1 MGDAIPHLPLAAL
14 RTFDSVARH
23 LSFTKAAAE
32 LAVTQSAVS
41 HQIRSLES
49 DMCVRLFKRLN
60 PGIALTEA
68 GAQLAP
74 EVRAAL
80 ERLGAAVAYT
90 KRCGRGGVLRVGAG
104 GAFATGWLVPRL
116 GRFAAAHPEIEV
128 RLSMAMRNPD
138 LEEDELDLAVLSRET
153 GQESGRPPQ
162 PDGEAVLFEERIY
175 PVCSPTLLPLLR
187 TPADLVRVTLL
198 HEECDEAPS
207 PRSALSWEPWLER
220 LGAADQPRRSGIR
233 LSHFTLVLAAA
244 LDGVGVALGREQLI
258 RAPLAEGRLVRPFGP
273 ELELR
278 SRRQVI
284 RWRSAPGNEARIA
297 AFRSWL
303 LAESAAD
310 R

>member
-1 MGDAIPHLPLAAL
+1 MSDVSRHLPLAAL

-23 LSFTKAAAE
+23 LSFTKAATE

-68 GAQLAP
+68 GEQLAP

-80 ERLGAAVAYT
+80 ERLSAAVAYT
-90 KRCGRGGVLRVGAG
+90 RRCGRGGVLRVGAG

-138 LEEDELDLAVLSRET
+138 LEEDELDLAVLS
-153 GQESGRPPQ
+153 QEAERSLQ

-187 TPADLVRVTLL
+187 TPADLARVTLL
-198 HEECDEAPS
+198 HEDCDEAPS

-220 LGAADQPRRSGIR
+220 LGVADQPRRSGIR

-258 RAPLAEGRLVRPFGP
+258 QAPLAEGRLVRPFGP

-278 SRRQVI
+278 SRCQVI
-284 RWRSAPGNEARIA
+284 RWRSAPGNESRIA

-303 LAESAAD
+303 LAESAAG

>member
-1 MGDAIPHLPLAAL
+1 MSRINPSLPLAAL

-23 LSFTKAAAE
+23 LSFTRAAEE

-68 GAQLAP
+68 GAMLAP

-90 KRCGRGGVLRVGAG
+90 RRCGRGGVLRVGAG

-138 LEEDELDLAVLSRET
+138 LEEDELDIAVT
-153 GQESGRPPQ
+153 GQDGGRPLLPE
-162 PDGEAVLFEERIY
+162 GEAVLFEERIY
-175 PVCSPTLLPLLR
+175 PVCSPSLLPLLR
-187 TPADLVRVTLL
+187 SPADLARVTLL
-198 HEECDEAPS
+198 HEDCDEAPS
-207 PRSALSWEPWLER
+207 PQSALNWDLWLDR
-220 LGAADQPRRSGIR
+220 LGVAGLPRRSGIH

-258 RAPLAEGRLVRPFGP
+258 EAALAQGRLVRPFGAD
-273 ELELR
+273 LDLR
-278 SRRQVI
+278 SRRQTV

-297 AFRSWL
+297 AFRTWL

>member
-1 MGDAIPHLPLAAL
+1 MADASPHLPLAAL

-80 ERLGAAVAYT
+80 ERLSAAVAYT

-138 LEEDELDLAVLSRET
+138 LEEDELDLAVLSREA
-153 GQESGRPPQ
+153 ERPLQ

-187 TPADLVRVTLL
+187 SPADLARVTLL

-207 PRSALSWEPWLER
+207 PRSALSWEAWLER
-220 LGAADQPRRSGIR
+220 LGVADQPRRSGIR

-244 LDGVGVALGREQLI
+244 LGGVGVALGREQLI
-258 RAPLAEGRLVRPFGP
+258 QTALAEGRLVRPFGP

-284 RWRSAPGNEARIA
+284 RWRSAPGNESRIA

>member
-23 LSFTKAAAE
+23 LSFTRAAAE

-138 LEEDELDLAVLSRET
+138 LEEDELDLAVLGREA
-153 GQESGRPPQ
+153 ERSSL

-187 TPADLVRVTLL
+187 TPADLARVTLL

-220 LGAADQPRRSGIR
+220 LGVADQPRRSGIR

-258 RAPLAEGRLVRPFGP
+258 RPALAEGKLVRPFGP

>member
-23 LSFTKAAAE
+23 LSFTRAAAE

-68 GAQLAP
+68 GEQLAP

-80 ERLGAAVAYT
+80 ERLSAAVAHT
-90 KRCGRGGVLRVGAG
+90 RRCGRGGVLRVGAG

-128 RLSMAMRNPD
+128 RLSMAVRNPD
-138 LEEDELDLAVLSRET
+138 LEEDELDLAVLSREA
-153 GQESGRPPQ
+153 GQESGRPLQ

-187 TPADLVRVTLL
+187 VPADLARVTLL

-220 LGAADQPRRSGIR
+220 LGVADQPRRSGIR

-258 RAPLAEGRLVRPFGP
+258 RAALAEGRLVRPFGP

-284 RWRSAPGNEARIA
+284 RWRSAPGNESRIA

>member
-1 MGDAIPHLPLAAL
+1 MSDAIPHLPLGAL

-23 LSFTKAAAE
+23 LSFTRAAAE

-90 KRCGRGGVLRVGAG
+90 KRCGRGGVRRVGAG

-138 LEEDELDLAVLSRET
+138 LEEDELDLAVL
-153 GQESGRPPQ
+153 GQDADRPPQ
-162 PDGEAVLFEERIY
+162 PEGESVLFEERIY

-187 TPADLVRVTLL
+187 APADLARVTLL
-198 HEECDEAPS
+198 HEDCDEAPS
-207 PRSALSWEPWLER
+207 PRSALSWERWLER
-220 LGAADQPRRSGIR
+220 LGVTDQPRRSGIR

-258 RAPLAEGRLVRPFGP
+258 RAALAEGRLVRPFGP

-303 LAESAAD
+303 LAESAPD

>member
-49 DMCVRLFKRLN
+49 DLCVRLFKRLN

-68 GAQLAP
+68 GEQLAP

-80 ERLGAAVAYT
+80 ERLGAAVAHV

-138 LEEDELDLAVLSRET
+138 LEEDELDLAVLSRE
-153 GQESGRPPQ
+153 SDRPLQ

-175 PVCSPTLLPLLR
+175 PVCSPALRPLLR
-187 TPADLVRVTLL
+187 DPSDLARVTLL
-198 HEECDEAPS
+198 HEECDEEPS
-207 PRSALSWEPWLER
+207 PRSALSWKLWLER
-220 LGAADQPRRSGIR
+220 LGVAEQPRRSGIR

-258 RAPLAEGRLVRPFGP
+258 RAPLEEGRLIRPFGP

-278 SRRQVI
+278 SRRQVV
-284 RWRSAPGNEARIA
+284 RWRSAPGNESRIA